1 MSCDKNPEN
10 IKNMFNE
17 ISAYY
22 DQMNNF
28 ISLGTHFIIKILAIK
43 SLKITSRASILD
55 LCCGTGDFTRV
66 ITKLHPQTK
75 IIGVDFS
82 SQMLK
87 LAKIKNPNGVF
98 IQNDVTNLPFKENEF
113 DYITM
118 SFGLR
123 NIENRSKALNEIY
136 RTLKNNGKFLHLD
149 FGTHNKIA
157 KIFDIIVPI
166 LVKIFKKNHK
176 HYQYLLSSR
185 KEFPNSDAL
194 ICEFE
199 QHGFKF
205 IKKCDYL
212 FGTISTH
219 IMTK

>member
-43 SLKITSRASILD
+43 ALKITSRASILD
-55 LCCGTGDFTRV
+55 LCCGTGDFTSI
-66 ITKLHPQTK
+66 ITKLHPRTK

-82 SQMLK
+82 AQMLK
-87 LAKIKNPNGVF
+87 IAKNKNPNGVF
-98 IQNDVTNLPFKENEF
+98 LQSDATNLPFKENEF

-118 SFGLR
+118 GFGLR
-123 NIENRSKALNEIY
+123 NIENRSKALDEIY
-136 RTLKNNGKFLHLD
+136 RILKNNGKFLHLD
-149 FGTHNKIA
+149 FGEHNKIS
-157 KIFDIIVPI
+157 KIFNIIVPI
-166 LVKIFKKNHK
+166 LVKIFKKNDK
-176 HYQYLLSSR
+176 HYQYLLSS
-185 KEFPNSDAL
+185 KNEFPNPNSL

-199 QHGFKF
+199 QHGFKL
-205 IKKCDYL
+205 IRKQDYL
-212 FGTISTH
+212 FGIISAQ